1 MHNFVKD
8 IILDGAG
15 RLSDKTAARCE
26 GRSLSYGELDHA
38 VRSMGGWLRSRGVR
52 PGSAVL
58 IVLPD
63 SFSFLACTLGCVL
76 GGGVAVLIGN
86 RMLQEDYRDCIE
98 ATRPALVVASPGHC
112 ALAAAREGGV
122 ATLVLDDAALPG
134 LLEGVAPV
142 EAHPAQRDDVCLMLV
157 TSGTTGRPK
166 VVPHTHDDVFAVA
179 QSTGDFMALR
189 QDDVVLCS
197 AKMSHAYGLFT
208 TLFLTL
214 QAGATAVLDPDKP
227 DAVNTL
233 RLLADEQV
241 TVLASVP
248 ALFCLMLLAKEGG
261 LRLEHLRCCYSS
273 GETLPE
279 SVHQAWRQATGL
291 EPGLGY
297 GTTEAMT
304 FVIGSRPGESVPGTA
319 GRAIPPYEA
328 VVVDEHFRRA
338 QPGVPG
344 HLGLRGPSIMRG
356 YLNAPEWTARAFAPD
371 GLLLTGDM
379 AVEQDGVFT
388 ILGRMD
394 DMFKVGG
401 LWVTPTRV
409 ESALLSHEAVAQC
422 AVTGGMVGALTLV
435 RAHVVLKS
443 GRIWNSALEAT
454 LRAHAAQ
461 RLPEYMVPADIVAT
475 PDLPL
480 TASGKVQRYK
490 LRQAATACPSSMPC
504 P

>member
-1 MHNFVKD
+1 MGG
-8 IILDGAG
+8 L
-15 RLSDKTAARCE
+15 L
-26 GRSLSYGELDHA
+26 RSL
-38 VRSMGGWLRSRGVR
+38 GVS
-52 PGSAVL
+52 PGNTVL

-63 SFSFLACTLGCVL
+63 SFSFLACALGCVL
-76 GGGVAVLIGN
+76 CGGVAVLFGN

-98 ATRPALVVASPGHC
+98 ATRPGLVIASPGHP
-112 ALAAAREGGV
+112 ALAAAHEAGVRHLVADDAILAGLLGGV
-122 ATLVLDDAALPG
+122 PRI
-134 LLEGVAPV
+134 
-142 EAHPAQRDDVCLMLV
+142 EAYPANRDDVCLMLV
-157 TSGTTGRPK
+157 TSGTTGHPK
-166 VVPHTHDDVFAVA
+166 VVPHTHGDVFAVTK
-179 QSTGDFMALR
+179 STGDFLALE

-197 AKMSHAYGLFT
+197 AKMSHAYGLFST
-208 TLFLTL
+208 MLLTL

-233 RLLADEQV
+233 RLLAGEKV

-248 ALFCLMLLAKEGG
+248 ALYCLMLLAKEGE

-291 EPGLGY
+291 EPGMGY
-297 GTTEAMT
+297 GATEAMT

-328 VVVDEHFRRA
+328 VVVDEHFRRV

-356 YLNAPEWTARAFAPD
+356 YLNAPEWTARAFTPD

-379 AVEQDGVFT
+379 AMEQDGVFT

-401 LWVTPTRV
+401 LWVAPARV
-409 ESALLSHEAVAQC
+409 ESVLLSHEAVAQC
-422 AVTGGMVGALTLV
+422 AVTGGMAGALTLV
-435 RAHVVLKS
+435 RAHVVLTS
-443 GRIWNSALEAT
+443 GRTWSSDLEKA

-475 PDLPL
+475 SHLPL

-490 LRQAATACPSSMPC
+490 LRRAATACPSNIPC

>member
-1 MHNFVKD
+1 MQNFVEV
-8 IILDGAG
+8 IILDRAG
-15 RLSDKTAARCE
+15 RQPDKTAARCE
-26 GRSLSYGELDHA
+26 GRSLTYGELDHA
-38 VRSMGGWLRSRGVR
+38 VRSMGGLLRSRGVS
-52 PGSAVL
+52 PGYTVL

-76 GGGVAVLIGN
+76 CGGVAVLFGN
-86 RMLQEDYRDCIE
+86 RMIHEDYRDCIE
-98 ATRPALVVASPGHC
+98 ATRPALVIASPGHV
-112 ALAAAREGGV
+112 ALAAAQEAGV
-122 ATLVLDDAALPG
+122 QHLVADDAILAG
-134 LLEGVAPV
+134 LIEGVPHI
-142 EAHPAQRDDVCLMLV
+142 EAHPARRDDVCLMLV
-157 TSGTTGRPK
+157 TSGTTGHPK
-166 VVPHTHDDVFAVA
+166 VVPHTHNDVFAVA
-179 QSTGDFMALR
+179 QSTGDFLALR

-233 RLLADEQV
+233 RFLSEEQV

-248 ALFCLMLLAKEGG
+248 ALYCLMLLAKEGE
-261 LRLEHLRCCYSS
+261 LHLEHLRCCYSS

-279 SVHQAWRQATGL
+279 SVHQAWRRATGL
-291 EPGLGY
+291 DLGLGY
-297 GTTEAMT
+297 GATEAMT
-304 FVIGSRPGESVPGTA
+304 FVIASRPGESVPGTA

-328 VVVDEHFRRA
+328 VVVDEYFRRV
-338 QPGVPG
+338 QPGTPG

-356 YLNAPEWTARAFAPD
+356 YLNAPEWTARAFTPD

-401 LWVTPTRV
+401 LWVAPARV

-422 AVTGGMVGALTLV
+422 AVTGGTAGALTLT

-443 GRIWNSALEAT
+443 GRTWSPDLERA

-461 RLPEYMVPADIVAT
+461 HLPDFMVPTDIVVT
-475 PDLPL
+475 PHLPL

-490 LRQAATACPSSMPC
+490 LRQAAT
-504 P
+504 

>member
-1 MHNFVKD
+1 MCNFVED
-8 IILDGAG
+8 IILDKVE
-15 RLSDKTAARCE
+15 RLSDKTDARCE
-26 GRSLSYGELDHA
+26 GRSLTYGELDH
-38 VRSMGGWLRSRGVR
+38 VVQSMGGLLRSRGVS
-52 PGSAVL
+52 PGNTVL

-63 SFSFLACTLGCVL
+63 SFSFLASALGCVL
-76 GGGVAVLIGN
+76 CGGVAVLFGN
-86 RMLQEDYRDCIE
+86 RMLQEDYRDCLE
-98 ATRPALVVASPGHC
+98 ATRPALVIASPGHL
-112 ALAAAREGGV
+112 ALAAAQEAGV
-122 ATLVLDDAALPG
+122 QHLVADDAILAG
-134 LLEGVAPV
+134 LIEGVPHI
-142 EAHPAQRDDVCLMLV
+142 EAHPARPDDVCLMLV

-166 VVPHTHDDVFAVA
+166 VVPHTHGDVFAVA
-179 QSTGDFMALR
+179 QSTGDFLGLR

-233 RLLADEQV
+233 GFLADEKV

-248 ALFCLMLLAKEGG
+248 ALYCLMLLAKEGE

-279 SVHQAWRQATGL
+279 SVHQAWRRATGL
-291 EPGLGY
+291 DLGLGY
-297 GTTEAMT
+297 GATEAMT

-328 VVVDEHFRRA
+328 VVVDKHFRRV
-338 QPGVPG
+338 QPGAPG

-356 YLNAPEWTARAFAPD
+356 YLNAPEWTARAFTPD

-401 LWVTPTRV
+401 LWVAPARV

-422 AVTGGMVGALTLV
+422 AVTGGAAGALTLA

-443 GRIWNSALEAT
+443 GWNWSPDLGKT

-461 RLPEYMVPADIVAT
+461 RLPDYMVPTDIVAT
-475 PDLPL
+475 SHLPL

-490 LRQAATACPSSMPC
+490 LRQAMHREPC
-504 P
+504 R